1 MPDDM
6 PDLTDPEVLNQIFQ
20 GFAADLSQLVEG
32 QKRLIAMTNY
42 LSGESLALASIVAA
56 MRRKTDVTV
65 TSEEALDALTPLLR
79 PEAQEHAAAI
89 RDVVK
94 DEIDRLLAV
103 S

>member
-56 MRRKTDVTV
+56 MRSKTAVTV
-65 TSEEALDALTPLLR
+65 TSEEALAALGPLLR

-94 DEIDRLLAV
+94 DEIDRLLAA